1 MTENLCA
8 RGPAGRA
15 AALGICMALAIA
27 VSLLEGW
34 LPALPVPG
42 AKLGLSNIVTMFVL
56 SSMGLPAALAVAAGK
71 AVFALFRGGT
81 AFLMSFAGGAAS
93 TLVMAACL
101 RFFRGHV
108 SYIGI
113 GVAGAVAHNMA
124 QLAVSMALLDV
135 SLYYFAPWL
144 LLMAA
149 AAGTVT
155 GLALNLVMPALERSL
170 AGGGRRRKAG

>member
-1 MTENLCA
+1 MTDTLRS
-8 RGPAGRA
+8 RGPANRA

-42 AKLGLSNIVTMFVL
+42 AKPGLSNIVTMYVL

-81 AFLMSFAGGAAS
+81 AFLMSLAGGVAS
-93 TLVMAACL
+93 TLLMAACL
-101 RFFRGHV
+101 RLFRRYV
-108 SYIGI
+108 SYIGV

-124 QLAVSMALLDV
+124 QLAVSMVLLDV

-144 LLMAA
+144 LLMAV

-155 GLALNLVMPALERSL
+155 GLVLNLVMPALERSL
-170 AGGGRRRKAG
+170 SGGRRRKAG

>member
-1 MTENLCA
+1 MTENLRA

-27 VSLLEGW
+27 LSLQEGW
-34 LPALPVPG
+34 LPALPAPG

-93 TLVMAACL
+93 TLVMAVCL

-108 SYIGI
+108 SYIGSRR
-113 GVAGAVAHNMA
+113 GRGGGAQHG
-124 QLAVSMALLDV
+124 
-135 SLYYFAPWL
+135 
-144 LLMAA
+144 AA
-149 AAGTVT
+149 RRFHGAAGCIAVLFRA
-155 GLALNLVMPALERSL
+155 LALAD
-170 AGGGRRRKAG
+170 GGGRRDSDRAGAEFGYARAGEEPCGR